1 MIFFL
6 LLLLLMFAALVVQHF
21 IGVIP
26 YFGCRVLLMQMIML
40 YASVAL
46 PLPGMV
52 LTTFIG
58 GLMWDALNVQMI
70 GENYQVSMGWSSA
83 VYMALGTIMAGFR
96 PLYVRGRWEIHCL
109 LVGLLVAAMPL
120 AEFIMLT
127 VRTEPVKW
135 VWDQSVWWRIGGAGI
150 IATLLSPLLLFV
162 LNYLAVLTGYDP
174 QPDRGVKQPQR

>member
-6 LLLLLMFAALVVQHF
+6 LLLILMFAALVVQHF

-26 YFGCRVLLMQMIML
+26 YFGCRVLLMQMVML
-40 YASVAL
+40 YGSVAL
-46 PLPGMV
+46 PLPGMIAV
-52 LTTFIG
+52 TFLG

-70 GENYQVSMGWSSA
+70 GENFQVSMGWSCA

-96 PLYVRGRWEIHCL
+96 PLYVRGRWEIHCI
-109 LVGLLVAAMPL
+109 LVGLLIAAMPL
-120 AEFIMLT
+120 SEFIMLT

-135 VWDQSVWWRIGGAGI
+135 VWDKSVAWRIGGAGI
-150 IATLLSPLLLFV
+150 IATLLSPLLFFV